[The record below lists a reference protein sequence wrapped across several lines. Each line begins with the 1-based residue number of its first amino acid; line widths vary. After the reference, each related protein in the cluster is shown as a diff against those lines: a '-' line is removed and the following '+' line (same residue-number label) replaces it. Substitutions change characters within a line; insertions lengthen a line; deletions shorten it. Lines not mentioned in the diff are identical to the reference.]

1 MALVPLVALRSCVL
15 TCRADLRSQGQ
26 PRSREEEAGEVPVL
40 PGLLWVSVGL
50 CWMCLSPRALLS
62 LVPARS
68 YVVVSPAVL
77 YHPHHATLWVHLS
90 DLQGPVQ
97 IHVQLQSDK
106 GTLPTTLLKREV
118 LEPHLHL
125 NVTFPVSVTPMSAQ
139 GSREPGGAALAGLQA
154 VSISSTRGW
163 EQM

>member
-1 MALVPLVALRSCVL
+1 MALVPLVALRSCAP
-15 TCRADLRSQGQ
+15 TCRAELRSQGQ
-26 PRSREEEAGEVPVL
+26 SRSKEGRLGGDPVL
-40 PGLLWVSVGL
+40 PGLFQVSVEP

-77 YHPHHATLWVHLS
+77 YHPHPATLWVHLS

-97 IHVQLQSDK
+97 LRVQLQGDN
-106 GTLPTTLLKREV
+106 GTLPITLLRREV

-125 NVTFPVSVTPMSAQ
+125 NVTFPVSVTPMSPQA
-139 GSREPGGAALAGLQA
+139 GREQGGAALAGLQA
-154 VSISSTRGW
+154 VSISSTQGW
-163 EQM
+163 EWM